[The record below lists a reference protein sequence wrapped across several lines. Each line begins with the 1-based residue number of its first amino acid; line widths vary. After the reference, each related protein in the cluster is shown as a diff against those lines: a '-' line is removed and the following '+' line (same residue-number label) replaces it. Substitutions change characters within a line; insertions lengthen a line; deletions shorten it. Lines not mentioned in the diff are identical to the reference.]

1 MDICLSALTLLP
13 KTANPFY
20 EFGNKSISVLFISD
34 FYSCFDL
41 IKCTEKGCKK
51 LCREDINGINL
62 KGR

>member
-13 KTANPFY
+13 KTSNPFY

-51 LCREDINGINL
+51 LCRREREKISMV
-62 KGR
+62 